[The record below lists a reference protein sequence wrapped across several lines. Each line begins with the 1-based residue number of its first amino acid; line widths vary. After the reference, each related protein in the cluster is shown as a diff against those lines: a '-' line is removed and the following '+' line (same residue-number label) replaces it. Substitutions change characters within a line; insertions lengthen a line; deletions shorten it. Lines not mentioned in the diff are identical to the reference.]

1 MTVAPPVSRSQG
13 LAADSRGLAAA
24 RAALDRGDWRAAV
37 ACTEVVLAKEESGD
51 AYLVLAT
58 ALWCGYEIDRS
69 IVEMKAAYR
78 RYTREGRPQRAGWL
92 ASWIAFEELTTRGNP
107 AVARGWLQRAR
118 RLLEDH
124 PACAERGWFLLWDA
138 AFEGEPH
145 RMAAATAEAL
155 ELARSCG
162 DRDLELESLTMQGLV
177 LVQAGKVDEGMVLLD
192 EVMAA
197 VTGGETATPLVVG
210 DAFCLTLGA
219 CEQVGDFSRAEE
231 WCRVGLKA
239 ADSRA
244 NGFLKASC
252 LASYGWILTVL
263 GRWREGEAR
272 LSEAV
277 ALYSVGH
284 RQLQPHA
291 SVRLAELRRRQG
303 RPADAGRLLRDAP
316 RSAGALHVLA
326 EMALDAGDH
335 AGALALAR
343 EIETPVS
350 GYPVTEH
357 VVALQL
363 IVRAAAELGDLD
375 TAARSAGQLEQA
387 ASTISTN
394 SACAAVWIARAAVA
408 RARDDPQ
415 ESASAFAQA
424 ARLYTSA
431 CAPFE
436 AAHAALGQADAL
448 HRAGH
453 PDAANRLATEAR
465 DQLERLG
472 QAGSRRRLCLAAKG
486 RCWRCW
492 PRGSA
497 MPQSPRVSRSA
508 RTPCTATSPTCCAS
522 STRPRVRVRSPRPVG
537 SNSSDPLAR
546 TGHQRRRDTVARTG
560 EVGDGRRGRRCAVNE
575 APSVSPPRQHAEEHA
590 HDSDCGVQHRHVGHA
605 HPARHVPDEPCIGRP
620 HHHRCQSRRRG
631 ADGDGR
637 LLCGQRSPLPRR
649 APRR

>member
-1 MTVAPPVSRSQG
+1 MSVAPPVPSSTSRSAG
-13 LAADSRGLAAA
+13 SRDLAAA

-37 ACTEVVLAKEESGD
+37 DLTEAVLAEEESGD

-78 RYTREGRPQRAGWL
+78 HFTREDLPQRAGWL

-124 PACAERGWFLLWDA
+124 PACAERGWFVLWDA
-138 AFEGEPH
+138 AFSGEPQ
-145 RMAAATAEAL
+145 RIAAAATEAL
-155 ELARSCG
+155 ELARTCG
-162 DRDLELESLTMQGLV
+162 DRDLELESLTVQGLV

-197 VTGGETATPLVVG
+197 VTGGETASPLVVG

-277 ALYSVGH
+277 DLYNVGH
-284 RQLQPHA
+284 RQLRPQA

-303 RPADAGRLLRDAP
+303 RPAEAARLLRDAP

-326 EMALDAGDH
+326 ELALDAADN

-343 EIETPVS
+343 EIETLV
-350 GYPVTEH
+350 GGFPVTEQ

-363 IVRAAAELGDLD
+363 IVRAAAKLGDLE
-375 TAARSAGQLEQA
+375 TASAALDQLEEA
-387 ASTISTN
+387 AFTIRTDST
-394 SACAAVWIARAAVA
+394 CAAVWMARAALL
-408 RARDDPQ
+408 RARDDQ
-415 ESASAFAQA
+415 QACATACVQA

-431 CAPFE
+431 RAPFE
-436 AAHAALGQADAL
+436 AAHATLAQADAL
-448 HRAGH
+448 RHTGH
-453 PDAANRLATEAR
+453 ADAASRFATQAR
-465 DQLERLG
+465 EQLERLG
-472 QAGSRRRLCLAAKG
+472 QLGSEQLLSRREREVLALLAQGLSNVAIAK
-486 RCWRCW
+486 
-492 PRGSA
+492 SLA
-497 MPQSPRVSRSA
+497 LSP
-508 RTPCTATSPTCCAS
+508 
-522 STRPRVRVRSPRPVG
+522 
-537 SNSSDPLAR
+537 
-546 TGHQRRRDTVARTG
+546 HTV
-560 EVGDGRRGRRCAVNE
+560 
-575 APSVSPPRQHAEEHA
+575 
-590 HDSDCGVQHRHVGHA
+590 HRHVANLLRKLDAPTRAGA
-605 HPARHVPDEPCIGRP
+605 VAQAARLGIV
-620 HHHRCQSRRRG
+620 
-631 ADGDGR
+631 
-637 LLCGQRSPLPRR
+637 
-649 APRR
+649 